1 MVQLVKNLESTQPT
15 YSDLGATLNG
25 ERPEGFRHDRYEAV
39 LGSGPEAFE
48 RAAKGLQEW
57 QAHSVAGIRVFPADS
72 PIEKGATV
80 VVTLGTSLVAL
91 AAPCRIV
98 EVIEDEDRWGFAYG
112 TLPGHPEQ
120 GEEAFVVSRSSN
132 RILFEVTAFSRP
144 GDPLVRLSGP
154 LGRGIQRAGTK
165 GYLRALKR
173 FVGEE
178 AD

>member
-1 MVQLVKNLESTQPT
+1 MVQLVNNLESTQPT

-25 ERPEGFRHDRYEAV
+25 ERPQGFRHDHYDAV
-39 LGSGPEAFE
+39 LGMGPEVFE
-48 RAAKGLQEW
+48 RAVEGLRGW
-57 QAHSVAGIRVFPADS
+57 RAHSLSGIRVFPADR

-80 VVTLGTSLVAL
+80 VVTLGISLMAL
-91 AAPCRIV
+91 VAPCRIV
-98 EVIEDEDRWGFAYG
+98 EVVEDEDKWGFAYG

-132 RILFEVTAFSRP
+132 RVIFEVTAFSRP
-144 GDPLVRLSGP
+144 GDRLVRLSGP

-178 AD
+178 SD